1 MFSNSQLRGTGVA
14 LITPFKQDKSIDF
27 DAMKRVIDFNIE
39 NGVNYFIILG
49 TTGESPVLT
58 KEEKHEVFGKAAA
71 FVNGRVPLVA
81 GVGGN
86 STVQVIEDMRAFA
99 FRDQYC
105 AFLSVTPYYNKPSQQ
120 GMIEH
125 YGAIAAMS
133 PLPIILYNVPGRTGV
148 TLQPATVIHL
158 ANTHKNIIGVKEAAG
173 SMSATF
179 ELLRDRPQGF
189 LLLSGDDDLTFPQI
203 ACGFDGVISVAA
215 QSFPKPFCK
224 MVQDALA
231 GNTQQAAPI
240 QLRLIKGINL
250 LFKEGNPVGVKL
262 ALAQMGL
269 CENVLRLPLISASP
283 SLSTEMQEFIHASKD
298 LL

>member
-58 KEEKHEVFGKAAA
+58 KEEKHEVFGKAAE

-86 STVQVIEDMRAFA
+86 STVQVIDDMRSFA
-99 FRDQYC
+99 HREQYC

-158 ANTHKNIIGVKEAAG
+158 ANAHKNIIGVKEAAG
-173 SMSATF
+173 SMSASF
-179 ELLRDRPQGF
+179 ELLRDRPAGF

-283 SLSTEMQEFIHASKD
+283 ALSTEMQEFIHASKD